1 MILEALNLMDIFET
15 LVSMTGEKN
24 VLLNEP
30 MKNHTSFR
38 TGGAADIFVS
48 PDGKDSLKE
57 IVKLFKEKN
66 IPFYIFGNG
75 SNMLVS
81 DRGIE
86 GAVIHIGNGF
96 SSVEVNGNE
105 ITVGAGVL
113 LSSVAS
119 TALENSLTG
128 FEFASG
134 IPGSFGGAV
143 FMNAGA
149 YGSEIKN
156 VIKSVLVLDESFQL
170 KELSKDEMEL
180 GYRSSVFQKKNYIIL
195 GGTIVLE
202 KGNKDEILSR
212 MNELNAKRR
221 EKQPLN
227 FASAGSTFKRPEGY
241 FAGKLIED
249 SGLKGKTV
257 GGAQV
262 SEKHAGFIVNT
273 GDATTDDILNL
284 IDFCKKTVYEKFGVI
299 IEPEVRITG
308 RP

>member
-1 MILEALNLMDIFET
+1 MSIFKT
-15 LVSMTGEKN
+15 LAGITGEKN
-24 VLLNEP
+24 VMLNEP

-38 TGGAADIFVS
+38 TGGEADIFVS
-48 PDGKDSLKE
+48 PDSIKSLKDV
-57 IVKLFKEKN
+57 IKLFREN
-66 IPFYIFGNG
+66 DIPFYIFGNG

-96 SSVEVNGNE
+96 SSIEVKENK
-105 ITVGAGVL
+105 ITSGAGAI
-113 LSSVAS
+113 LSAVSNV
-119 TALENSLTG
+119 ALENSLTG

-156 VIKSVLVLDESFQL
+156 VIKSVLVLNENL
-170 KELSKDEMEL
+170 ELEELSKDRLEL
-180 GYRSSVFQKKNYIIL
+180 GYRSSIFQKNNYIIL
-195 GGTIVLE
+195 GGTIELE
-202 KGNKDEILSR
+202 TGNKDNILSE

-249 SGLKGKTV
+249 SGLKGKKI

-273 GDATTDDILNL
+273 GTATTDDIINL
-284 IDFCKKTVYEKFGVI
+284 MDFCKKTVYEKFGVM

>member
-1 MILEALNLMDIFET
+1 MSIFKT
-15 LVSMTGEKN
+15 LAGITGEKN
-24 VLLNEP
+24 VMLNEP

-38 TGGAADIFVS
+38 TGGEADIFVS
-48 PDGKDSLKE
+48 PDSIKSLKDV
-57 IVKLFKEKN
+57 IKLFREN
-66 IPFYIFGNG
+66 DIPFYIFGNG

-86 GAVIHIGNGF
+86 GAVIHIGSGF
-96 SSVEVNGNE
+96 SSIEVKENK
-105 ITVGAGVL
+105 ITSGAGAI
-113 LSSVAS
+113 LSAVSNA
-119 TALENSLTG
+119 ALENSLTG

-156 VIKSVLVLDESFQL
+156 VIKSVLVLNENL
-170 KELSKDEMEL
+170 ELEELSKDRLEL
-180 GYRSSVFQKKNYIIL
+180 GYRSSIFQKNNYIIL
-195 GGTIVLE
+195 GGTIELE
-202 KGNKDEILSR
+202 TGNKDNILSE

-249 SGLKGKTV
+249 SGLKGKKI

-273 GDATTDDILNL
+273 GTATTDDIINL
-284 IDFCKKTVYEKFGVI
+284 MDFCKKTVYEKFGVM

>member
-1 MILEALNLMDIFET
+1 MSIFKT
-15 LVSMTGEKN
+15 LAGITGEKN
-24 VLLNEP
+24 VMLNEP

-38 TGGAADIFVS
+38 TGGEADIFVS
-48 PDGKDSLKE
+48 PDSIKSLKDV
-57 IVKLFKEKN
+57 IKLLREN
-66 IPFYIFGNG
+66 DIPFYIFGNG

-96 SSVEVNGNE
+96 SSIEVKENK
-105 ITVGAGVL
+105 ITSGAGAI
-113 LSSVAS
+113 LSAVSNA
-119 TALENSLTG
+119 ALENSLTG

-156 VIKSVLVLDESFQL
+156 VIKSVLVLNENL
-170 KELSKDEMEL
+170 ELEELSKDRLEL
-180 GYRSSVFQKKNYIIL
+180 GYRSSIFQKNNYIIL
-195 GGTIVLE
+195 GGTIELE
-202 KGNKDEILSR
+202 TGNKDNILSE

-249 SGLKGKTV
+249 SGLKGKKI

-273 GDATTDDILNL
+273 GTATTDDIINL
-284 IDFCKKTVYEKFGVI
+284 MDFCKKTVYEKFGVM

>member
-1 MILEALNLMDIFET
+1 MSIFKT
-15 LVSMTGEKN
+15 LAGITGEKN
-24 VLLNEP
+24 VMLNEP

-38 TGGAADIFVS
+38 TGGEADIFVS
-48 PDGKDSLKE
+48 PDSIKSLKDV
-57 IVKLFKEKN
+57 IKLFREN
-66 IPFYIFGNG
+66 DIPFYIFGNG

-96 SSVEVNGNE
+96 SSIEVNENK
-105 ITVGAGVL
+105 ITSGAGAI
-113 LSSVAS
+113 LSAVSNA
-119 TALENSLTG
+119 ALENSLTG

-156 VIKSVLVLDESFQL
+156 VIKSVLVLNENL
-170 KELSKDEMEL
+170 ELEELSKDRLEL
-180 GYRSSVFQKKNYIIL
+180 GYRSSIFQKNNYIIL
-195 GGTIVLE
+195 GGTIELE
-202 KGNKDEILSR
+202 TGNKDNILSE

-249 SGLKGKTV
+249 SGLKGKKI

-273 GDATTDDILNL
+273 GTATTDDIINL
-284 IDFCKKTVYEKFGVI
+284 MDFCKKTVYEKFGVM

>member
-1 MILEALNLMDIFET
+1 MSIFKT
-15 LVSMTGEKN
+15 LAGITGEKN
-24 VLLNEP
+24 VMLNEP

-38 TGGAADIFVS
+38 TGGEADIFVS
-48 PDGKDSLKE
+48 PDSIKSLKDV
-57 IVKLFKEKN
+57 IKLFREN
-66 IPFYIFGNG
+66 DIPFYIFGNG

-96 SSVEVNGNE
+96 SSIEVKENK
-105 ITVGAGVL
+105 ITSGAGAI
-113 LSSVAS
+113 LSAVSNA
-119 TALENSLTG
+119 ALENSLTG

-156 VIKSVLVLDESFQL
+156 VIKSVLVLNENL
-170 KELSKDEMEL
+170 ELEELSKDRLEL
-180 GYRSSVFQKKNYIIL
+180 GYRSSIFQKNNYIIL
-195 GGTIVLE
+195 GGTIELE
-202 KGNKDEILSR
+202 TGNKDNILSE

-249 SGLKGKTV
+249 SGLKGKKI

-273 GDATTDDILNL
+273 GTATTDDIINL
-284 IDFCKKTVYEKFGVI
+284 MDFCKETVYKKFGVI

>member
-1 MILEALNLMDIFET
+1 MSIFKT
-15 LVSMTGEKN
+15 LAGITGEKN
-24 VLLNEP
+24 VMLNEP

-38 TGGAADIFVS
+38 TGGEADIFVS
-48 PDGKDSLKE
+48 PDSINSLKDV
-57 IVKLFKEKN
+57 IKLFREKD

-96 SSVEVNGNE
+96 SSIEVNENK
-105 ITVGAGVL
+105 ITSGAGAI
-113 LSSVAS
+113 LSAVSNA
-119 TALENSLTG
+119 ALENSLTG

-156 VIKSVLVLDESFQL
+156 VIKSVLVLNENL
-170 KELSKDEMEL
+170 ELEELSKDRLEL
-180 GYRSSVFQKKNYIIL
+180 GYRSSIFQKNNYIIL
-195 GGTIVLE
+195 GGTIELE
-202 KGNKDEILSR
+202 IGNKDNILSE

-249 SGLKGKTV
+249 SGLKGKTI

-273 GDATTDDILNL
+273 GTATTDDIINL
-284 IDFCKKTVYEKFGVI
+284 MDFCKETVYKKFGVM

>member
-1 MILEALNLMDIFET
+1 MDIFKT
-15 LVSMTGEKN
+15 LVSITGEKN

-57 IVKLFKEKN
+57 IIKLFKEN
-66 IPFYIFGNG
+66 SIPFYIFGNG

-96 SSVEVNGNE
+96 SSTEVNGNE
-105 ITVGAGVL
+105 INIGAGVL
-113 LSSVAS
+113 LSSVAN

-156 VIKSVLVLDESFQL
+156 VIKSVLVLDESLEL
-170 KELSKDEMEL
+170 KELSKDETEL

-202 KGNKDEILSR
+202 KGNKDKILSE
-212 MNELNAKRR
+212 MTELNAKRR

-249 SGLKGKTV
+249 SGLKGKTI

-273 GDATTDDILNL
+273 GNATTDDILNL

>member
-1 MILEALNLMDIFET
+1 MSIFKT
-15 LVSMTGEKN
+15 LAGITGEKN
-24 VLLNEP
+24 VMLNEP

-38 TGGAADIFVS
+38 TGGEADIFVS
-48 PDGKDSLKE
+48 PDSIKSLKDV
-57 IVKLFKEKN
+57 IKLFREN
-66 IPFYIFGNG
+66 DIPFYIFGNG

-96 SSVEVNGNE
+96 SSIEVNENK
-105 ITVGAGVL
+105 ITSGAGAI
-113 LSSVAS
+113 LSAVSNA
-119 TALENSLTG
+119 ALENSLTG

-156 VIKSVLVLDESFQL
+156 VIKSVLVLNENL
-170 KELSKDEMEL
+170 ELEELSKDRLEL
-180 GYRSSVFQKKNYIIL
+180 GYRSSIFQKNNYIIL
-195 GGTIVLE
+195 GGTIELE
-202 KGNKDEILSR
+202 TGNKDNILSE

-249 SGLKGKTV
+249 SGLKGKTI

-273 GDATTDDILNL
+273 GTATTDDIINL
-284 IDFCKKTVYEKFGVI
+284 MDFCKKTVYEKFGVM

>member
-1 MILEALNLMDIFET
+1 MSIFKT
-15 LVSMTGEKN
+15 LAGITGEKN
-24 VLLNEP
+24 VMLNEP
-30 MKNHTSFR
+30 MKTHTSFR
-38 TGGAADIFVS
+38 TGGEADIFVS
-48 PDGKDSLKE
+48 PDSIKSLKDV
-57 IVKLFKEKN
+57 IKLFKEN
-66 IPFYIFGNG
+66 DIPFYIFGNG

-96 SSVEVNGNE
+96 SSIEVKENK
-105 ITVGAGVL
+105 ITSGAGAI
-113 LSSVAS
+113 LSAVSNA
-119 TALENSLTG
+119 ALENSLTG

-156 VIKSVLVLDESFQL
+156 VIKSVLVLNENL
-170 KELSKDEMEL
+170 ELEELSKDRLEL
-180 GYRSSVFQKKNYIIL
+180 GYRSSIFQKNNYIIL
-195 GGTIVLE
+195 GGTIELE
-202 KGNKDEILSR
+202 TGNKDNILSE

-249 SGLKGKTV
+249 SGLKGKTI

-273 GDATTDDILNL
+273 GTATTDDIINL
-284 IDFCKKTVYEKFGVI
+284 MDFCKKTVYEKFGVM

>member
-1 MILEALNLMDIFET
+1 MSIFKT
-15 LVSMTGEKN
+15 LAGITGEKN
-24 VLLNEP
+24 VMLNEP

-38 TGGAADIFVS
+38 TGGEADIFVS
-48 PDGKDSLKE
+48 PDSIKSLKDV
-57 IVKLFKEKN
+57 IKLFREN
-66 IPFYIFGNG
+66 DIPFYIFGNG
-75 SNMLVS
+75 NNMLVS

-96 SSVEVNGNE
+96 SSIEVKENK
-105 ITVGAGVL
+105 ITSGAGTI
-113 LSSVAS
+113 LSAVSNA
-119 TALENSLTG
+119 ALENSLTG

-156 VIKSVLVLDESFQL
+156 VIKSVLVLNENL
-170 KELSKDEMEL
+170 ELEELSKDRLEL
-180 GYRSSVFQKKNYIIL
+180 GYRSSIFQKNNYIIL
-195 GGTIVLE
+195 GGTIELE
-202 KGNKDEILSR
+202 TGNKDNILSE

-249 SGLKGKTV
+249 SGLKGKTI

-273 GDATTDDILNL
+273 GTATTDDIINL
-284 IDFCKKTVYEKFGVI
+284 MDFCKKTVYEKFGVM

>member
-1 MILEALNLMDIFET
+1 MSIFKT
-15 LVSMTGEKN
+15 LAGITGEKN
-24 VLLNEP
+24 VMLNEP

-38 TGGAADIFVS
+38 TGGEADIFVS
-48 PDGKDSLKE
+48 PDSIKSLKDV
-57 IVKLFKEKN
+57 IKLFREN
-66 IPFYIFGNG
+66 DIPFYIFGNG

-96 SSVEVNGNE
+96 SSIEVKENK
-105 ITVGAGVL
+105 ITSGAGAI
-113 LSSVAS
+113 LSAVSNA
-119 TALENSLTG
+119 ALENSLTG

-149 YGSEIKN
+149 YGFEIKN
-156 VIKSVLVLDESFQL
+156 VIKSVLVLNENL
-170 KELSKDEMEL
+170 ELEELSKDRLEL
-180 GYRSSVFQKKNYIIL
+180 GYRSSIFQKNNYIIL
-195 GGTIVLE
+195 GGTIELE
-202 KGNKDEILSR
+202 TGNKDNILSE

-249 SGLKGKTV
+249 SGLKGKKI

-273 GDATTDDILNL
+273 GTATTDDIINL
-284 IDFCKKTVYEKFGVI
+284 MDFCKKTVYEKFGVM